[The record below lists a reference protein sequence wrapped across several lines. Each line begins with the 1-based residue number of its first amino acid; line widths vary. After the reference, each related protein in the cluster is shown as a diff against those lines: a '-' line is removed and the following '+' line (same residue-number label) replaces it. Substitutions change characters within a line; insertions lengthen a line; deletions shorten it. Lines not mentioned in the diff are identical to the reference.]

1 MSDELEQRLR
11 ASLQA
16 RADQVD
22 PEDLDA
28 SKRDDL
34 LMQLRR
40 SAPEKPTR
48 TGLVAKIT
56 LAGAAAG
63 VAVLAVSGQINL
75 PGGSGQ
81 DTMSNASA
89 PAAGTAAASRPAS
102 GEAGFAVPGGF
113 VQGPA
118 STTVS
123 VGNGETLTL
132 TPVFTIDDGRV
143 TISVEMTGT
152 TYATSVAFAYSVD
165 APDGAGLIEDGVRMC
180 DRGSKRT
187 VDTTRTFG
195 TYELGGREVSISTF
209 GCTSAG
215 QPVELKWKGTVLP
228 SPR

>member
-34 LMQLRR
+34 LTQLRR
-40 SAPEKPTR
+40 SAPENPTR
-48 TGLVAKIT
+48 TGLVTKIA

-63 VAVLAVSGQINL
+63 VAVLAASGQINL

-89 PAAGTAAASRPAS
+89 PAAGTAAASRPTS

-132 TPVFTIDDGRV
+132 TPVFTIDDGKV

-152 TYATSVAFAYSVD
+152 TYATPVAFAYSVD

-215 QPVELKWKGTVLP
+215 QPVELRWKGSVLP